1 MSRHHQTYSHL
12 YDYSRFSSRGI
23 TLPVTLISGTG
34 NLLDLRGILDTGSP
48 FCVLEKHNAEMLGL
62 DLLSGSAQRISTAA
76 GSFTAYGHEVIIQL
90 FDYQW
95 EATVYFH
102 ESEGF
107 SRNIPGRTGFAD
119 HLRIG
124 LVDYDETIFI
134 GLYGDEDE

>member
-1 MSRHHQTYSHL
+1 MSKYSQVYSYQHL
-12 YDYSRFSSRGI
+12 YSSASGI
-23 TLPVTLISGTG
+23 TLPVTVTSGSGQWLNLTG
-34 NLLDLRGILDTGSP
+34 VVDTGSP
-48 FCVLEKHNAEMLGL
+48 ICVWRRDYAVYLGL
-62 DLLSGSAQRISTAA
+62 DLFSGLPQRVDTAA

-107 SRNIPGRTGFAD
+107 SRNILGRAGFID

-124 LVDYDETIFI
+124 LTDYDETIFV
-134 GLYGDEDE
+134 GLYDEDAA